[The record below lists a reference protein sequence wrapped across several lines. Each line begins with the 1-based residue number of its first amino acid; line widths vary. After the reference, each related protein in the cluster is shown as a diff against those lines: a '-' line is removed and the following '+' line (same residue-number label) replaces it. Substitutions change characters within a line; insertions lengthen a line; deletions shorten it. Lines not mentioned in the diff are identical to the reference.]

1 MVTKKVVK
9 EKVSEPEVNT
19 KVKKTRATKA
29 KPSITSV
36 PPVQVNDADLMWNEL
51 RSLPIQMYALPNQ
64 MVEDHLIRVV
74 GVPNEL
80 YLKTKSSAALP
91 ALEEL
96 IRSLTMLRVE
106 RTAEGD
112 PITIS
117 YPKYEMKET
126 DMYIV
131 ITRFVPPKERPE
143 LQPV

>member
-1 MVTKKVVK
+1 
-9 EKVSEPEVNT
+9 
-19 KVKKTRATKA
+19 
-29 KPSITSV
+29 
-36 PPVQVNDADLMWNEL
+36 
-51 RSLPIQMYALPNQ
+51 LPNQ